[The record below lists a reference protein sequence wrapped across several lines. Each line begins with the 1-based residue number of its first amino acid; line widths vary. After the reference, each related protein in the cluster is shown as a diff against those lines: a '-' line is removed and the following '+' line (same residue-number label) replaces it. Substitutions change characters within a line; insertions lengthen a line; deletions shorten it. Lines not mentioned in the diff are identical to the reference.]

1 VTFIHVEPYQL
12 KFADGRLQPVLDATG
27 QLQAT
32 DVTNA
37 WGLLAEP
44 WIFVVDG
51 QGIVRGSFSTIVG
64 ADELKAAIKDAT

>member
-1 VTFIHVEPYQL
+1 MIASILLSQL
-12 KFADGRLQPVLDATG
+12 KFPDGRLQPILDANG

-64 ADELKAAIKDAT
+64 TDELMAAIKDAT